1 MWNIFKVDMMVNLVT
16 IQAPKMIIIFEGFFL
31 SEWPVSGKTLVA
43 VGTGVAA
50 VVATPVLLAGAGFT
64 AAGVAAG
71 SIAAMLQVFND
82 IDWRRLITISFNLS
96 SLL

>member
-1 MWNIFKVDMMVNLVT
+1 M
-16 IQAPKMIIIFEGFFL
+16 FEVFL
-31 SEWPVSGKTLVA
+31 SEWPVSGKTLMA
-43 VGTGVAA
+43 VGTGVVA

-71 SIAAMLQVFND
+71 SIAAMLQVFNN
-82 IDWRRLITISFNLS
+82 IYWRRINKISFNLS

>member
-1 MWNIFKVDMMVNLVT
+1 M
-16 IQAPKMIIIFEGFFL
+16 
-31 SEWPVSGKTLVA
+31 A
-43 VGTGVAA
+43 VGTGVVA

-71 SIAAMLQVFND
+71 SIAAMIQVLNN
-82 IDWRRLITISFNLS
+82 IYWRRINTISFNLS

>member
-1 MWNIFKVDMMVNLVT
+1 M
-16 IQAPKMIIIFEGFFL
+16 
-31 SEWPVSGKTLVA
+31 A
-43 VGTGVAA
+43 VGTGVVA

-71 SIAAMLQVFND
+71 SIAAMLQVFNN
-82 IDWRRLITISFNLS
+82 IYWRRINTISFNLS

>member
-1 MWNIFKVDMMVNLVT
+1 M
-16 IQAPKMIIIFEGFFL
+16 
-31 SEWPVSGKTLVA
+31 A
-43 VGTGVAA
+43 VGTGVVA

-71 SIAAMLQVFND
+71 SIAAMIQVFNN
-82 IDWRRLITISFNLS
+82 IYWRRINTISFNLS

>member
-1 MWNIFKVDMMVNLVT
+1 M
-16 IQAPKMIIIFEGFFL
+16 
-31 SEWPVSGKTLVA
+31 A
-43 VGTGVAA
+43 VGTGVVA

-71 SIAAMLQVFND
+71 SIAAMLQVFNN
-82 IDWRRLITISFNLS
+82 IYWRRINKISFNLS

>member
-1 MWNIFKVDMMVNLVT
+1 M
-16 IQAPKMIIIFEGFFL
+16 
-31 SEWPVSGKTLVA
+31 
-43 VGTGVAA
+43 
-50 VVATPVLLAGAGFT
+50 VATPVVLAGAGFT

-82 IDWRRLITISFNLS
+82 IDWRRSNTISFNLS

>member
-1 MWNIFKVDMMVNLVT
+1 MRFI
-16 IQAPKMIIIFEGFFL
+16 L
-31 SEWPVSGKTLVA
+31 SEWPVSGKTLMA
-43 VGTGVAA
+43 VGTGVVA

-71 SIAAMLQVFND
+71 SIAAMIQVFNN
-82 IDWRRLITISFNLS
+82 IYWRRINTISFNLS

>member
-1 MWNIFKVDMMVNLVT
+1 MV
-16 IQAPKMIIIFEGFFL
+16 
-31 SEWPVSGKTLVA
+31 

-71 SIAAMLQVFND
+71 SIAAMLQVFNN
-82 IDWRRLITISFNLS
+82 IDLRRLNTISFNLS

>member
-1 MWNIFKVDMMVNLVT
+1 MNDT
-16 IQAPKMIIIFEGFFL
+16 IFEVFL
-31 SEWPVSGKTLVA
+31 SEWPVSGKTLMA
-43 VGTGVAA
+43 VGTGVVA

-71 SIAAMLQVFND
+71 SIAAMLQVFNN
-82 IDWRRLITISFNLS
+82 IYWRRINKISFNLS